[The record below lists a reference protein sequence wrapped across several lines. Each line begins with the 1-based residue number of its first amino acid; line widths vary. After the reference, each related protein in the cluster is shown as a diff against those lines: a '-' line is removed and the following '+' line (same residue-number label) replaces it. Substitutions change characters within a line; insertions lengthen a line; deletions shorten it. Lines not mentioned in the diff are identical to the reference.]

1 MTRTRILFTGV
12 GGQGTLTAT
21 NLLAQLALDCGI
33 PVVAGEIHGMAQR
46 GGVVES
52 AVLLGG
58 FESPK
63 IVQGEA
69 DILLGFEPLETL
81 RSLCSL
87 KRGGLIV
94 SNIDPIPP
102 ISVSLGREAYPS
114 LSEIKSKLESWCG
127 KAHYVP
133 CASLALQAGSAQSA
147 NMVLL
152 AALCATNALPF
163 GINEL
168 TTAARKHL
176 KPKLVDLNLRAIE
189 LGSQAIHG

>member
-1 MTRTRILFTGV
+1 M
-12 GGQGTLTAT
+12 
-21 NLLAQLALDCGI
+21 D

-63 IVQGEA
+63 IVLGEA

-87 KRGGLIV
+87 KRGGLV
-94 SNIDPIPP
+94 VCNIDPIPP
-102 ISVSLGREAYPS
+102 INVALGPEAYPA
-114 LSEIKSKLESWCG
+114 LADIKAKLEAWCG
-127 KAHYVP
+127 QAYYVP
-133 CASLALQAGSAQSA
+133 CASLALKAGSAQSA

-152 AALCATNALPF
+152 AALCATNKLPF

-168 TTAARKHL
+168 TMAARKHL
-176 KPKLVDLNLRAIE
+176 KPKLVDLNLKAIE
-189 LGSQAIHG
+189 LGSQAIQG